1 MLNEKFKQ
9 MDAKELQLPETVFIR
24 DIDNRVFQ
32 SIALECLGKI
42 EDVSLIEGNLIDS
55 FLGREGTEKLK
66 GIFVEQDQKNHSVKL
81 KIEINVHHGVSL
93 PEKAEEIQ
101 TKIAHEVSKI
111 TALHV
116 AAVHV
121 VFKNMISKKEALEVA
136 AKVKEASSLEEFT
149 DEF

>member
-9 MDAKELQLPETVFIR
+9 MDSKELKLPDTAFIR

-32 SIALECLGKI
+32 SIVLECLGKI

-55 FLGREGTEKLK
+55 FLGRDGAEKLK
-66 GIFVEQDQKNHSVKL
+66 GIFVEQDQKNHTVKL
-81 KIEINVHHGVSL
+81 KVEINVHYGVSL
-93 PEKAEEIQ
+93 PEKADEIQ
-101 TKIAHEVSKI
+101 TKIAHEVSRL

-121 VFKNMISKKEALEVA
+121 VFKNMISKKEALEA
-136 AKVKEASSLEEFT
+136 AVRSERATCTEEFT